1 MKCWGV
7 TLVMEC
13 NPIRGG
19 GGGNEKSL
27 YTRETEISSGLV
39 DHFSH
44 VQTLPYL
51 YITCDIVFFGCHF
64 KVDSVLFH
72 YKCFV
77 GWIGCCE
84 CDW

>member
-1 MKCWGV
+1 MKSRFILGKGNRDKLWF
-7 TLVMEC
+7 
-13 NPIRGG
+13 GG
-19 GGGNEKSL
+19 PL
-27 YTRETEISSGLV
+27 
-39 DHFSH
+39 

>member
-13 NPIRGG
+13 NPIQ
-19 GGGNEKSL
+19 GGNEKSL